1 MTSHTCQC
9 LSIHITYWFPRF
21 LSALDMFLEPLGRR
35 NVASLNTGGF
45 VFPTFYGM
53 MKIER
58 W

>member
-1 MTSHTCQC
+1 MTSDICQC
-9 LSIHITYWFPRF
+9 LSILVIYRFSRLFIGSRHVPR
-21 LSALDMFLEPLGRR
+21 ALGRR

-45 VFPTFYGM
+45 VFPTFYDM